1 MILSNAIIEDLK
13 RKSGLLF
20 DKVSTP
26 KALAFLQVLLNLA
39 EWH

>member
-20 DKVSTP
+20 DKVSTS
-26 KALAFLQVLLNLA
+26 KALAFFTSIA
-39 EWH
+39 KSG